1 MVKVSDQRKSER
13 VKQYFAETAK
23 EIILKEGVGAVSVR
37 RTAADAG
44 YSYATIYNHFENIDE
59 LLWYARD
66 LLIGDV
72 ADYIKANRKD
82 AIENVDDLK
91 AMFRTYMDYFLENP
105 NVYHFFYFHKLEKS
119 EKKSQNITEGEE
131 YQNEFMKPFQFLL
144 EQGLIAADDIV
155 VFTQT
160 ILYSTY
166 GLLTLYISDNDQLT
180 RDDLY
185 HHLDE
190 SIDFLLRRK
199 EK

>member
-72 ADYIKANRKD
+72 AEYIKSKSQD
-82 AIENVDDLK
+82 LITNVDDIK
-91 AMFRTYMDYFLENP
+91 ALFRTYMDYFLENP

-119 EKKSQNITEGEE
+119 QKRSTNLTEGTE

-144 EQGLIAADDIV
+144 EQGLISAEHIGI
-155 VFTQT
+155 FTQI
-160 ILYSTY
+160 ILYVTH

-185 HHLDE
+185 RNLDDI
-190 SIDFLLRRK
+190 IDYLVKR
-199 EK
+199 

>member
-66 LLIGDV
+66 LLIADV
-72 ADYIKANRKD
+72 ADYINARRQESVESVED
-82 AIENVDDLK
+82 IK
-91 AMFRTYMDYFLENP
+91 AMFRTYMDYYLENP

-119 EKKSQNITEGEE
+119 AKKSKNITEGEE
-131 YQNEFMKPFQFLL
+131 YKNEFMQPFQFLL
-144 EQGLIAADDIV
+144 ENGFLAAEDIE
-155 VFTQT
+155 VFTQI
-160 ILYSTY
+160 ILYSTH
-166 GLLTLYISDNDQLT
+166 GLLTLYISENDPLT

-185 HHLDE
+185 RNLDKI
-190 SIDFLLRRK
+190 IDFILK
-199 EK
+199 K